1 MTYLSEPLLTYE
13 LDRANFYP
21 EGQGSYIHAL
31 SSEARSQLDPS
42 WLNSLPQAPTLLD
55 IAENGDDTISLTR
68 PGLLTSE
75 TIDLRDQQSL
85 QNVISQLPQPLY
97 LDFTGFTHRAWAP
110 LVRSAVALQLQDLFL
125 VYVEPGSYTRSAAPS
140 PGQIFDLSETGAGIA
155 PLPGF
160 ASLARRTRQ
169 VPQCFVP
176 MLGFEGARLGL
187 LLTESDPPS
196 DKVVPVIGL
205 PGFRIEYPFMAYLG
219 NRDHFDGSFLHRR
232 LRFAKANCPFDAFQL
247 LQRILTD
254 NPKDLIQVAPIG
266 TKPHSLGAVLF
277 ALARPG
283 RVELIY
289 DNPRRK
295 DKRTTGEARVCV
307 YDVGTFLQSDLYQG
321 VGRYA

>member
-13 LDRANFYP
+13 LDRVSFRP
-21 EGQGSYIHAL
+21 DGRGSYIHAL
-31 SSEARSQLDPS
+31 SSEARSQLDPQ
-42 WLNSLPQAPTLLD
+42 WLAGLSPAPTLLD

-68 PGLLTSE
+68 PGRATSE

-85 QNVISQLPQPLY
+85 QAVIGQLPQPVY

-110 LVRSAVALQLQDLFL
+110 LVRAAVVLGIRELFL
-125 VYVEPGSYTRSAAPS
+125 IYVEPGSYTRSTTPS

-169 VPQCFVP
+169 VSQCFVP

-187 LLTESDPPS
+187 LLTESDPSS
-196 DKVVPVIGL
+196 DKIVPVLGL

-219 NRDHFDGSFLHRR
+219 NRDHFEESFLHRKVR
-232 LRFAKANCPFDAFQL
+232 VAKANCPFDAFQL

-254 NPKDLIQVAPIG
+254 FPKDLIQIAPIG

-277 ALARPG
+277 AIARPG
-283 RVELIY
+283 RVELMY

-295 DKRTTGEARVCV
+295 DKRTTGEARVCL
-307 YDVGTFLQSDLYQG
+307 YDVGTFLQSDLFQG